1 MLGKAST
8 SVELLELPKEDIVDK
23 TTNKPVS
30 INIDQVKIFDL
41 DKGQVNKTELILSKI
56 LNKKQNQ
63 QTGVKDEEV
72 EDYEDLDE
80 YYNTNKPFYFTKN
93 TNRTWY
99 QNKERSK

>member
-30 INIDQVKIFDL
+30 INIDKVKIFDM
-41 DKGQVNKTELILSKI
+41 DKSQVNKTELILSKI
-56 LNKKQNQ
+56 LNKKQHQ
-63 QTGVKDEEV
+63 DEEL
-72 EDYEDLDE
+72 EDYADLDE
-80 YYNTNKPFYFTKN
+80 YYNTKKPFYFTEN

-99 QNKERSK
+99 QNRERSK